1 MKPVFLVFLFI
12 VGVAQI
18 SDLIADG
25 GSLWNCLRSYSMYF
39 SDIVKCISL
48 IILPVFLFIVRVAQF
63 SDLIADGRSL
73 RRRHGEAAAAEAIHF
88 AGNPEDRERFGL

>member
-1 MKPVFLVFLFI
+1 MR
-12 VGVAQI
+12 VGQF

-25 GSLWNCLRSYSMYF
+25 RSLWYCLRSYSMYI

-48 IILPVFLFIVRVAQF
+48 ILKIVFLFIVSVGQF

-73 RRRHGEAAAAEAIHF
+73 RRRHGEAAEAAEAIHF
-88 AGNPEDRERFGL
+88 AGNPEDW